1 VTTINGR
8 FVAAVALLA
17 AGAFIVA
24 VGVLIAVSNRATLR
38 EMIAGLIA
46 LVVAVIAGLWLRLHG
61 RQS

>member
-1 VTTINGR
+1 VITVNGR
-8 FVAAVALLA
+8 LVAAIALLA

-46 LVVAVIAGLWLRLHG
+46 LAVAVIAGLWLRLHG

>member
-1 VTTINGR
+1 VITVNGR
-8 FVAAVALLA
+8 LVAAVALLV

-38 EMIAGLIA
+38 EMIAGLVALAVA
-46 LVVAVIAGLWLRLHG
+46 LVAGLWLRLHG